1 MFLLFLTKRNDISP
15 TCFSISSLLHFL
27 PLPCPEQFGD
37 LEFQKGF
44 FLPVFSDPGRGKL
57 GVAVAEG
64 TQQDHTSACFFSASC
79 RGAHRVPD
87 PSPCHVPSTPSPA
100 AGTRLALLLLGNQV
114 PAHLELSVGRWQQDG
129 ALRWSR
135 GLDSVPLG
143 PGNNK
148 KGEELKDD
156 FQSQK

>member
-1 MFLLFLTKRNDISP
+1 MTSAQRVLASLPSCTSYPFPALNSLVIWNFRRVFFSP
-15 TCFSISSLLHFL
+15 S
-27 PLPCPEQFGD
+27 
-37 LEFQKGF
+37 
-44 FLPVFSDPGRGKL
+44 PVFSDPGRGKL

-79 RGAHRVPD
+79 RGARHVPD

-100 AGTRLALLLLGNQV
+100 AGTRLALLLPGDQV
-114 PAHLELSVGRWQQDG
+114 PAHLELSLGRWQQDG

-148 KGEELKDD
+148 KGGGIKR
-156 FQSQK
+156 

>member
-1 MFLLFLTKRNDISP
+1 MTSAQRVLASLPSCTSYPFPALNSLVIWNFRRDFFSLFSVILEEG
-15 TCFSISSLLHFL
+15 SSGWRWQRGPSRITH
-27 PLPCPEQFGD
+27 
-37 LEFQKGF
+37 
-44 FLPVFSDPGRGKL
+44 LPVFSQHP
-57 GVAVAEG
+57 AVVLA
-64 TQQDHTSACFFSASC
+64 
-79 RGAHRVPD
+79 VYL
-87 PSPCHVPSTPSPA
+87 TPHHATSPA
-100 AGTRLALLLLGNQV
+100 PPAQQQGTRLALLLLGDQV
-114 PAHLELSVGRWQQDG
+114 PEHLELSVGRWQQDG